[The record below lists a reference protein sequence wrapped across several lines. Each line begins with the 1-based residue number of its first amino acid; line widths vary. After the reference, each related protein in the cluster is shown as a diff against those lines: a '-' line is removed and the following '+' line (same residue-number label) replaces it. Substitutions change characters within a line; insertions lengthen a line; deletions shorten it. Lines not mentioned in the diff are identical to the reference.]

1 MNEKRSRV
9 VAGVVLGE
17 QETVTL
23 EELAG
28 LCTVERS
35 WVVELVEQGV
45 LEPITAGRDEWFF
58 PAAMLGRVQTAARLR
73 RDLELNAAGVALA
86 LDLLDEVESLRARL
100 RTLETLF

>member
-1 MNEKRSRV
+1 MNEKRSQV
-9 VAGVVLGE
+9 IAGVVLGE

-35 WVVELVEQGV
+35 WVVELVEQGA
-45 LEPITAGRDEWFF
+45 LEPVRAGQQQWFF
-58 PAAMLGRVQTAARLR
+58 SAATLGRVQAAARLR
-73 RDLELNAAGVALA
+73 HDLDLNAAGVALA

-100 RTLETLF
+100 RALEGLS